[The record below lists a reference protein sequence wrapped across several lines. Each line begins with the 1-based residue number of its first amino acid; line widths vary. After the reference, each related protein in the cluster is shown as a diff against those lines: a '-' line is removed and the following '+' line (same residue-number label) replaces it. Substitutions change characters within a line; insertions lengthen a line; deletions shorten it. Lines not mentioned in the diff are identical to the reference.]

1 MKIQRSQV
9 PRAPRLYQELE
20 SHPFGEQF
28 RQAAQK
34 EYREI
39 WSKACFAKASRTA
52 ETADA
57 EVLPLMW
64 VFTYKFD
71 EDGYLYRFKA
81 RLVVRGDLQ
90 QPYGDTYTAT
100 LAART
105 FRALIAIA
113 NQFRLEL
120 LQYDVPNAFLNA
132 TLNRKLYAETPAGF
146 KKDGELLQVLRALY
160 GLKESPLLWYKHLRE
175 ILKSLGMTPIP
186 GFPCVYVNSWL
197 ILFVYVDDIVMAF
210 HSSNRHLH
218 REFKKT
224 LDEHYGLKCLGDLKW
239 FLGIRVVR
247 DITARTIHLVQ
258 DAYIDKVAAKYNI
271 TSTGRP
277 TEVPM
282 LVNYL
287 EQYTEEPNGARTKT
301 YQELVGYLAYL
312 TQYTRPDLARA
323 HVIHASHLTNP
334 GQAHVESIRRV
345 WRHILETKY
354 RALQAQAINE
364 GGMQEYLATPQDY
377 CDPIFFGAS
386 DAAFADDVETRRSS
400 QGYVFQLFGMTV
412 DWKSTLQRTVT
423 KSTTEAELLALSL
436 AGSEMEEWCRLF
448 NGLSL
453 KLNQTPI
460 IWCDNQQTVG
470 IVTKE
475 QDKLSTKL
483 KHVDIHQSWTRQ
495 EVEGNCLY
503 VHWKP
508 TNQMPA
514 DGMTKILPC
523 NGYWKLSGN
532 CIDC

>member
-1 MKIQRSQV
+1 
-9 PRAPRLYQELE
+9 
-20 SHPFGEQF
+20 
-28 RQAAQK
+28 
-34 EYREI
+34 
-39 WSKACFAKASRTA
+39 
-52 ETADA
+52 
-57 EVLPLMW
+57 MW

-90 QPYGDTYTAT
+90 QPYGDTYAAT

-105 FRALIAIA
+105 FRALVAIA
-113 NQFRLEL
+113 NQFGLEL

-132 TLNRKLYAETPAGF
+132 TLNRKLYAQTPDGF

-160 GLKESPLLWYKHLRE
+160 GLKESPLLWYKDLRE
-175 ILKSLGMTPIP
+175 TLKSLGLTPAL

-197 ILFVYVDDIVMAF
+197 IMFVYVDDIVMAF
-210 HSSNRHLH
+210 HPSNRHLH
-218 REFKKT
+218 REFEKK
-224 LDEHYGLKCLGDLKW
+224 LDEHYNLKCLGQLKW

-247 DITARTIHLVQ
+247 DTNARTIHLVQ

-271 TSTGRP
+271 VSTGRP
-277 TEVPM
+277 SEVPM

-287 EQYTEEPNGARTKT
+287 EQSLEEPNEARTKT

-323 HVIHASHLTNP
+323 HVVHASHLTNP
-334 GQAHVESIRRV
+334 GQAHVESIRKV
-345 WRHILETKY
+345 WRHIFEMKY
-354 RALQAQAINE
+354 RALQAQAVDK

-377 CDPIFFGAS
+377 RDPIFYGAS

-453 KLNQTPI
+453 KLNETPV

-483 KHVDIHQSWTRQ
+483 KHVDIHQSWVRQ
-495 EVEGNCLY
+495 EVEAHRLH
-503 VHWKP
+503 VQWRS

-514 DGMTKILPC
+514 DGMTKILPRQ
-523 NGYWKLSGN
+523 KHIEFIQQLRL
-532 CIDC
+532 IDIRSKVQEIER

>member
-1 MKIQRSQV
+1 
-9 PRAPRLYQELE
+9 
-20 SHPFGEQF
+20 
-28 RQAAQK
+28 
-34 EYREI
+34 
-39 WSKACFAKASRTA
+39 
-52 ETADA
+52 
-57 EVLPLMW
+57 MW

-90 QPYGDTYTAT
+90 QPYGDTYAAT

-113 NQFRLEL
+113 NQFGLEL

-132 TLNRKLYAETPAGF
+132 TLNRKLYAETPVGF

-160 GLKESPLLWYKHLRE
+160 GLKESPLLWYKDLRGTLE
-175 ILKSLGMTPIP
+175 SLGLTPLP

-197 ILFVYVDDIVMAF
+197 IMFVYVDDIVMAF
-210 HSSNRHLH
+210 HPSNRHLQ
-218 REFKKT
+218 REFEKK
-224 LDEHYGLKCLGDLKW
+224 LEEYYGLKCLGELKW

-247 DITARTIHLVQ
+247 DINARTIHLVQ

-277 TEVPM
+277 SEVPM
-282 LVNYL
+282 LVNFL
-287 EQYTEEPNGARTKT
+287 EQSLEEPNEARTKT

-334 GQAHVESIRRV
+334 GQAHIESIRRV

-354 RALQAQAINE
+354 RALQAQAIDE
-364 GGMQEYLATPQDY
+364 VEIQEYLTTPQDY
-377 CDPIFFGAS
+377 RDPIFFGAS
-386 DAAFADDVETRRSS
+386 DASFADDVETRRSS
-400 QGYVFQLFGMTV
+400 QGYIFQLFGMTV

-448 NGLSL
+448 KGLSL

-475 QDKLSTKL
+475 QDKLNTKL
-483 KHVDIHQSWTRQ
+483 KHVDIHQNWIRQ
-495 EVEGNCLY
+495 EVEGNRLY

-514 DGMTKILPC
+514 DGMTKILPRQKHAEFIQQLHL
-523 NGYWKLSGN
+523 NDIRSKVREMEN
-532 CIDC
+532 NA